1 MHAASDLV
9 VAHAGVARV
18 AAPDA
23 SLDPA
28 VRAVAAVR
36 SPLIVASAALA
47 PTAKR
52 SAACAV
58 GAVDL
63 ERAEIV
69 RPLRNGRR

>member
-9 VAHAGVARV
+9 MAQAGVARV

-36 SPLIVASAALA
+36 SPLIVACAALA

-52 SAACAV
+52 RRASAV
-58 GAVDL
+58 GAVHL

-69 RPLRNGRR
+69 RAL